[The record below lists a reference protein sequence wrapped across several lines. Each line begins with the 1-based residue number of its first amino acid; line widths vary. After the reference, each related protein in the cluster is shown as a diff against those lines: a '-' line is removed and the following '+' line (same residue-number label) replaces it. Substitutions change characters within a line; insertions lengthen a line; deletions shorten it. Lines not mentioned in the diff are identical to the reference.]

1 MRRRQ
6 RRWGRLTFSQ
16 AGEGGES
23 GADGHGR
30 ELLFRRHFFCGRG
43 FGVGARETL
52 EEQPRTA
59 SEAAASFFV
68 EDSELCHFSLS
79 PARPTSSAEWVDEK
93 SLAETLYVGVN
104 ANSN

>member
-52 EEQPRTA
+52 EEQPRSA
-59 SEAAASFFV
+59 SEAAASFF
-68 EDSELCHFSLS
+68 LLRTLNYAIFRYFS
-79 PARPTSSAEWVDEK
+79 RPTFIRAMGK
-93 SLAETLYVGVN
+93 RGVLSRN
-104 ANSN
+104 LGWIDPII